1 MFKTK
6 NGNNKLTLEE
16 FRNELKKIHPT
27 IDNETSQ
34 VLYKELDHWLIGR
47 IEAMKPEWDGYHR
60 YLKFIKEEHRDEW
73 IVVYIHLSYDTAN
86 GWCPQDYPY
95 CIALLD
101 TKDGTIY
108 SLDWIRNFIK
118 EKSKNEKA

>member
-1 MFKTK
+1 MFKTE

-47 IEAMKPEWDGYHR
+47 VERMKPEWDGYHH

-73 IVVYIHLSYDTAN
+73 IVVYIHLDYDTAN
-86 GWCPQDYPY
+86 GWCPQDCPY
-95 CIALLD
+95 CVALLD